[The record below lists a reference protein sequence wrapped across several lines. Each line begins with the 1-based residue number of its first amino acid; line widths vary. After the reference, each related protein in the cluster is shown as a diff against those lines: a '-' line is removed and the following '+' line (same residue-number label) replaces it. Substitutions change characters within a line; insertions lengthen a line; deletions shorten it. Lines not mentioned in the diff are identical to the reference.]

1 MIIRTLTADRGSSF
15 YVPPGLSKREQRRLE
30 NTKHSKGKIAEKFS
44 EVEKVSA
51 EPIVEEEVPVRVEEI
66 IEEKKTEEQ
75 RAAAVVVPIEGSGDT
90 IVEPGTA
97 MIKSK
102 VLDELQNKPKRKYK
116 VISLGK

>member
-1 MIIRTLTADRGSSF
+1 MIIRTYIADRGSQF
-15 YVPPGLSKREQRRLE
+15 AVPLGLSKREQRRLE
-30 NTKHSKGKIAEKFS
+30 NTKHPERKIAEKFS
-44 EVEKVSA
+44 KVEEVSA
-51 EPIVEEEVPVRVEEI
+51 EPTVEEEVPVRVEEI
-66 IEEKKTEEQ
+66 VEEKKTEEQ

-102 VLDELQNKPKRKYK
+102 VLDELQNKPRRKYK